1 MPKKLLELNF
11 DPSLFA
17 FDLEGIEFI
26 CNRLKSE
33 SFSLES
39 KQIIFNKWIEAVFAL
54 QTEKSPGLASILVGK
69 EQPEKK
75 NPIIS
80 WYKGKFSI
88 NKTETLKE
96 LERLYAKQAKAEANG
111 QELRRADQKEIDRF
125 NKLSSVEKEKITT
138 IKIGYAGYQAS
149 IENPKAN
156 ELWTMPV
163 KIINHKVYNLALLL
177 QSIVIDSGTE
187 ELLEDSI
194 NQKSDLYQIFDF
206 YINSVKI
213 AIKTTEDKDY
223 ILGTL
228 RDVVYF
234 SEYFTYSD
242 QFDLAFLLLAT
253 KYYPK
258 DVLDILMK
266 KNQLDFLH
274 KLCSE
279 VIKAESRFTQE
290 TKNLFLEVKLKM
302 LHSRYHDEEFKK
314 LILEYKD
321 KKEFSDVIKNIPFI
335 CDLTEIFNQEEISNI
350 FGISFIKVD
359 LQSSKNDFEESKD
372 LAIEISSGSLDLYYR
387 KIIIKGQL
395 KPFLLRFIAD
405 NNKEGIQGIIK
416 HLLKY
421 GFNTKIFLDY
431 ILDNIS
437 LSSDPSNIFTT
448 LTKLF
453 KTDPSAQ
460 EEIAKASNLYK
471 FLKQISRS
479 SEELEKSKLS
489 EVKSEEESERKEE
502 ENLLVKII
510 DQKELAQE
518 ALEYISHI
526 EEVKEASITIEESD
540 EIKEIKAINNAY
552 QLQKKLVLE
561 QKPLVTYKQEW
572 NVEGIKYIY
581 SERIDPSREIPE
593 NESYTKK
600 VTTSFGC
607 ALYVCIPKDLL
618 PSGKDKVKFES
629 AIDHWAGSFYNKSG
643 IKAIFKHGEKDLL
656 GYEVKIMS
664 TDARL
669 FTNQV
674 YENESNAKL
683 LIFDQ
688 LVNHD
693 YISHCTDPI
702 EIISLGTHD
711 TLDPF

>member
-26 CNRLKSE
+26 CNRLKSG

-69 EQPEKK
+69 EGPEKK

-96 LERLYAKQAKAEANG
+96 LEKIYTKQAKGKSLSRAE
-111 QELRRADQKEIDRF
+111 QRELKKFDELEEIQQK
-125 NKLSSVEKEKITT
+125 KITT
-138 IKIGYAGYQAS
+138 IKIGYAAYQTF
-149 IENPKAN
+149 IEKPKAT

-177 QSIVIDSGTE
+177 QSIVINSGKE

-194 NQKSDLYQIFDF
+194 NQKSDLYKIFEF

-213 AIKTTEDKDY
+213 AIKQIEDKDIKKIEDKEY

-228 RDVVYF
+228 GDVVYF
-234 SEYFTYSD
+234 SKYFTYSD

-253 KYYPK
+253 KYYPS
-258 DVLDILMK
+258 DTLDMLIK
-266 KNQLDFLH
+266 KNQLDLLH

-279 VIKAESRFTQE
+279 VIKSESRFIQE
-290 TKNLFLEVKLKM
+290 TKNLFLEAKLQM

-314 LILEYKD
+314 IILEYN
-321 KKEFSDVIKNIPFI
+321 KKEEFRGVIKNIPFV

-350 FGISFIKVD
+350 FGIHFIKVD
-359 LQSSKNDFEESKD
+359 LQSSKNDLEESKD
-372 LAIEISSGSLDLYYR
+372 LEISSGSLDYR
-387 KIIIKGQL
+387 KIIIQGQL
-395 KPFLLRFIAD
+395 KPLLLRFIAD
-405 NNKEGIQGIIK
+405 NNKEGIQGIIR

-453 KTDPSAQ
+453 KNDLGAQ

-489 EVKSEEESERKEE
+489 EVKSEEESERKEK

-526 EEVKEASITIEESD
+526 EEVKDASITIEESD
-540 EIKEIKAINNAY
+540 EIKEIKAINKAY

-581 SERIDPSREIPE
+581 SERIDPSRKIPE
-593 NESYTKK
+593 NESYTTK

-607 ALYVCIPKDLL
+607 ALYVCIAKDLL
-618 PSGKDKVKFES
+618 PGGKDKVKFES

-702 EIISLGTHD
+702 EIISLGTPD
-711 TLDPF
+711 TTDPF